1 MLTPD
6 EIKKISLEILQNAV
20 LFGGKA
26 NASAVLKV
34 LGRDHPDLRPKLKE
48 SKDEIIAIIEE
59 WNKKT
64 FTERD

>member
-34 LGRDHPDLRPKLKE
+34 LGRDHPDLRPKLK
-48 SKDEIIAIIEE
+48 
-59 WNKKT
+59 
-64 FTERD
+64 